1 MDRQLLRVNLCPACA
16 TFLRDLQAA
25 VGKAGMCE
33 VAGLTMAKCPL
44 CSQQLPP
51 ELAQS
56 LLAAEAKTALKE
68 PS

>member
-1 MDRQLLRVNLCPACA
+1 MPRLRVDLCPACA
-16 TFLRDLQAA
+16 TFLRDLQGAI
-25 VGKAGMCE
+25 GKAGMCE
-33 VAGLTMAKCPL
+33 VAGLTMAKCPK

-51 ELAQS
+51 ELRDS